1 MFGTHFYN
9 ETIKRS
15 VSIFG
20 TLFNNITVKKVKSD
34 NTVLTSQI
42 VPISYGPKQKWLSR
56 LNDEPN
62 LSDGMRSSISLPRIA
77 FEISGFEYDATRQQ
91 NKLIRA
97 SKTTL
102 DTDNTKRSFQY
113 APAPYNINFTLSIL
127 AKNANDALQILE
139 QILPY
144 FQPEYTVSM
153 KMVDS
158 MTEVRDVPISLNS
171 VTMNDEYEGTFE
183 ERRVIEYTLDF
194 TMKLYFF
201 GPVYTGKII
210 KNVIE
215 RTYLTNENGQFTS
228 SQIDESGLIKEV
240 KHYEPAFAETSN
252 AVAASTTVTFAT
264 AINSSISVNDEVFGT
279 NLTTNPTVSSIASDK
294 LSVVLSSAITISA
307 NTSLKFVGSVDPEA
321 TFVFSYRCELN
332 MPKDIDSKLD
342 GVLDISTE
350 ITKEIKRET
359 KIVKL
364 PSRSESMDN
373 DYKYGRETL
382 YGLVERG
389 QDAIDG
395 ILDLCKETEHPR
407 AYEVAG
413 QLIKTVG
420 DTAEKLLDLQKK
432 IKELEKED
440 EQKIGQQ
447 HNHLYVGS
455 TSELQKF
462 LKKNKE

>member
-252 AVAASTTVTFAT
+252 AVAASTTVSFAT

-307 NTSLKFVGSVDPEA
+307 NTSLKFVGSVDPED
-321 TFVFSYRCELN
+321 TFVVAESVDFY
-332 MPKDIDSKLD
+332 DD
-342 GVLDISTE
+342 GT
-350 ITKEIKRET
+350 
-359 KIVKL
+359 
-364 PSRSESMDN
+364 SRDFT
-373 DYKYGRETL
+373 DDKVTDR
-382 YGLVERG
+382 
-389 QDAIDG
+389 
-395 ILDLCKETEHPR
+395 
-407 AYEVAG
+407 
-413 QLIKTVG
+413 
-420 DTAEKLLDLQKK
+420 
-432 IKELEKED
+432 
-440 EQKIGQQ
+440 
-447 HNHLYVGS
+447 
-455 TSELQKF
+455 F
-462 LKKNKE
+462 

>member
-215 RTYLTNENGQFTS
+215 RIYISDGVAGQVKTA
-228 SQIDESGLIKEV
+228 SGLFTTSEIDSSGLVKEV
-240 KHYEPAFAETSN
+240 KHYEPAFAAISN
-252 AVAASTTVTFAT
+252 AVSASTTITFPV
-264 AINSSISVNDEVFGT
+264 AINTKVSVNDEVFGT
-279 NLTTNPTVSSIASDK
+279 NLGTNPTISSIAADK
-294 LSVVLSSAITISA
+294 LSIVVSNAVTIDTKT
-307 NTSLKFVGSVDPEA
+307 NLKFVGSVDPTD
-321 TFVFSYRCELN
+321 TFVVAETVTFY
-332 MPKDIDSKLD
+332 DD
-342 GVLDISTE
+342 GT
-350 ITKEIKRET
+350 T
-359 KIVKL
+359 
-364 PSRSESMDN
+364 RSFAD
-373 DYKYGRETL
+373 DRTT
-382 YGLVERG
+382 
-389 QDAIDG
+389 DA
-395 ILDLCKETEHPR
+395 
-407 AYEVAG
+407 
-413 QLIKTVG
+413 
-420 DTAEKLLDLQKK
+420 
-432 IKELEKED
+432 
-440 EQKIGQQ
+440 
-447 HNHLYVGS
+447 S
-455 TSELQKF
+455 
-462 LKKNKE
+462 